1 MSTYEPIH
9 PTADAALA
17 AAKDNWRR
25 SVEAELKGAS
35 FEKKLLTR
43 TFEGVTLQP
52 LYTRADV
59 QARPAHEALLARPA
73 GAAPFLRGTRASGYA
88 GKSWAVAQ
96 EIAAPDAEEF
106 NRCLR
111 EDLMGGQDAA
121 VLTARSSARPCG
133 IELSDTNELA
143 TALEG
148 VELAVL
154 PVHIDAGLDATGLGA
169 ALLKLGAEKLGCT
182 GELTGSATADPLA
195 NWAAGGGLP
204 TGYGEALDALAAWTK
219 NAASVAPSLRT
230 IGVDGGL
237 WAEAGG
243 TAVHELACALSATV
257 EYLRESQKR
266 GVPLGVSVPR
276 LVVRFSSGP
285 QFLMETAK
293 FRAWRP
299 LLARV
304 VVALGGDAAH
314 SGRAAVHASTTRWNK
329 TRLDPHVNML
339 RVTTE
344 AFAAVLGGVDA
355 LHIAPYDAIAG
366 GLASGDGVSRRIARN
381 VHALL
386 AEEFG
391 ATAPADPAGGS
402 WCIESLTDEL
412 ARKAWAQFQT
422 FEKLGGFAAALRA
435 GEPQKLV
442 AAAASEKAQA
452 FGARRSGL
460 VGTNLF
466 PNLKE
471 TPLPAAPVFK
481 VDAVYACELRDLI
494 AAVEPFRAASG
505 FEALRDASEA
515 FAART
520 GARPRVF
527 VAKMGAVLQ
536 HKARADFAA
545 GFFAPGG
552 FELLAKQSFA
562 TAADA
567 AAAATVSGAPIAVLC
582 STDDTYPELVPAFAS
597 ALRASSPGVTLV
609 LAGLPADAA
618 VRDAFSAAGI
628 DLFIHLRAPVE
639 ETLAQLLKKIGAL

>member
-1 MSTYEPIH
+1 MSTTALTTN
-9 PTADAALA
+9 TADAALT

-25 SVEAELKGAS
+25 NVEAELKGAS

-52 LYTRADV
+52 LYTRADI
-59 QARPAHEALLARPA
+59 ASRPEHAAMLSRPA
-73 GAAPFLRGTRASGYA
+73 GSTPYLRGTRASGYA
-88 GKSWAVAQ
+88 AKSWEVAQ
-96 EIAAPDAEEF
+96 EIAAPDAREF
-106 NRCLR
+106 NRRLR

-121 VLTARSSARPCG
+121 VIVSRSTARPDG
-133 IELSDTNELA
+133 IDIADTTSLGV
-143 TALEG
+143 ALDG
-148 VELAVL
+148 IELAVL
-154 PVHIDAGLDATGLGA
+154 PVHIDAGVDATALGA
-169 ALLKLGAEKLGCT
+169 ALLKLGSEKLEST
-182 GELTGSATADPLA
+182 EELAGSVTADPLA
-195 NWAAGGGLP
+195 NWAAGGGLAAS
-204 TGYGEALDALAAWTK
+204 YSDALDALASWTK
-219 NAASVAPSLRT
+219 NAASAAPSLRT
-230 IGVDGGL
+230 IGVDGRL
-237 WAEAGG
+237 WAETGG

-257 EYLRESQKR
+257 EYLRELQVR
-266 GVPLGVSVPR
+266 GVPLAVSVPR
-276 LVVRFSSGP
+276 LVVTLSSGP

-304 VVALGGDAAH
+304 VAAMGGDATL
-314 SGRAAVHASTTRWNK
+314 SGWATVHASTTRWNK

-366 GLASGDGVSRRIARN
+366 DKASGDGVSRRIARN

-422 FEKLGGFAAALRA
+422 FEKLGGFSAALRA

-442 AAAASEKAQA
+442 AAAAAEKAQA

-471 TPLPAAPVFK
+471 TSLPPAPANAPGQPVTK
-481 VDAVYACELRDLI
+481 EII
-494 AAVEPFRAASG
+494 AAVTPFRAAAG
-505 FEALRDASEA
+505 FEALRDASA
-515 FAART
+515 AYAART

-527 VAKMGAVLQ
+527 VAKMGPVLQ

-552 FELLAKQSFA
+552 FELLAKKSFA
-562 TAADA
+562 TAAEAAEA
-567 AAAATVSGAPIAVLC
+567 AAASGAPIAVLC
-582 STDDTYPELVPAFAS
+582 STDDTYPELVPGFAA
-597 ALRASSPGVTLV
+597 ALRASRPEMTLV

-639 ETLAQLLKKIGAL
+639 ETLASLLKKIGAL